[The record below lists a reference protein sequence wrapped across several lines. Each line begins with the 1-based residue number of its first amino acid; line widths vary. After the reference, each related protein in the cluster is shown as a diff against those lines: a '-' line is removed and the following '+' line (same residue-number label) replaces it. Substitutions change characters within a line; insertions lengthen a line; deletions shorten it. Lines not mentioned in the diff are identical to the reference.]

1 MIFEPVS
8 FFTKRSSALFL
19 LDNLFEVVWLDFF
32 LGERLEVCQV
42 ICEWIHG
49 LNRVGADEDAR
60 HVSQVD
66 FDYSREKHVLLV
78 AAEQNCRLVSRVF
91 AYSNELWWSNLIGTD
106 DDRPWLALYVVD
118 AGGSWRDGCCGFAH
132 PAEMECASRASWN
145 DNRWWDRGCLCVS
158 TLLEVSMHGTQVV
171 WEEKHED
178 FQLVNCVTGE
188 LARAST
194 QDAKRG
200 LT

>member
-8 FFTKRSSALFL
+8 FFTKRSSALLL
-19 LDNLFEVVWLDFF
+19 LDNLFEVIRLNFF
-32 LGERLEVCQV
+32 LGERLKVGQV
-42 ICEWIHG
+42 ICERIHR

-66 FDYSREKHVLLV
+66 SEDSREKHLLLV
-78 AAEQNCRLVSRVF
+78 AAEQNCRLMLRFF
-91 AYSNELWWSNLIGTD
+91 AHSNELRWSNLVGTD

-118 AGGSWRDGCCGFAH
+118 AGGSWRDGCYGFAH
-132 PAEMECASRASWN
+132 PAETECASRASWYG
-145 DNRWWDRGCLCVS
+145 NRRWDREYLSVS
-158 TLLEVSMHGTQVV
+158 TLLEVSMHGMQVV

-178 FQLVNCVTGE
+178 IQSVNCMTGE
-188 LARAST
+188 LARAPT